1 MAAKTLAEKEVW
13 SFAEADPQMDIT
25 TINPPYMYGAAT
37 KEFNSFLIAPSL
49 TQISTLIN
57 IHKLLNP
64 QGAHPDYPLYI
75 DVRGVAKAH
84 IGQKRIHISSPYD
97 TVFADIITVI
107 KVINE
112 KRPELKDRL
121 TKTTLPEFPF
131 KKLAYD
137 EKKVEVVC
145 GMKSED
151 FVPVND
157 TFVDSIDTLIVLE
170 EQWKPSGH
178 KIEAPQ

>member
-1 MAAKTLAEKEVW
+1 VSPKLTSV
-13 SFAEADPQMDIT
+13 
-25 TINPPYMYGAAT
+25 
-37 KEFNSFLIAPSL
+37 PSP
-49 TQISTLIN
+49 SSDS
-57 IHKLLNP
+57 
-64 QGAHPDYPLYI
+64 G
-75 DVRGVAKAH
+75 
-84 IGQKRIHISSPYD
+84 GQKRIHISSPYD

-170 EQWKPSGH
+170 EQWKLSGH